1 MGIGLRSRPIGW
13 IAAFCTLAAMGV
25 TMLVAAP
32 GGAKPGPAKQ
42 FETSFEASCVLA
54 PGVLNAKGVIKV
66 HESSEGP
73 STLERH
79 DEFSLPH
86 NTITVTTPQEWGEDF
101 FAVGSRSIK
110 GFLTN
115 ATIVMANTTPV
126 NKNIAKPLEFPS
138 GLPIKATV
146 EDQAVEFTVP
156 SEGRTFEAGPWVVT
170 GTQGGDVVGTLS
182 TAPGYREVSTNKFEA
197 TGEGILSE
205 ITGFSEGG
213 EANVGPVQVA
223 CSAPEN
229 VVVYTASI
237 VGEGTTGETS
247 ETSETSET
255 GPCGSRTAV
264 LTCRPESTST
274 THPLPTT
281 TTTSTTTPCGLCLQ
295 INDKLRGSV
304 TVHKLGQTITLPEG
318 CTFRSS
324 SVSIP
329 GSFEANTKCPAFAAS
344 LKILGLLRTTL
355 GLNIVQS
362 EPVKGTIIPLENGKL
377 QIKGTTKDNIEITS
391 VGLSG
396 LTIPTACKTAEP
408 VVFGL
413 DSSSTPTELLTTGA
427 TSSGETTL
435 PVVQCGGPLG
445 GVVGTLFTAL
455 MSGPHN
461 PYTLTIAPE

>member
-1 MGIGLRSRPIGW
+1 MRSGLRFRPIGW
-13 IAAFCTLAAMGV
+13 IAGVGTLAAMAA
-25 TMLVAAP
+25 TMVVAAP
-32 GGAKPGPAKQ
+32 GGARPGPEKQ
-42 FETSFEASCVLA
+42 FETSFEASCILA
-54 PGVLNAKGVIKV
+54 PGVLNAKGMIKV

-86 NTITVTTPQEWGEDF
+86 NTITVTTPKEWGEDF

-110 GFLTN
+110 GLLTN
-115 ATIVMANTTPV
+115 ATIVMASATPV
-126 NKNIAKPLEFPS
+126 NKNIAKPLEFSS

-170 GTQGGDVVGTLS
+170 GTQGGDVAGTLG

-205 ITGFSEGG
+205 ITGFNESG

-223 CSAPEN
+223 CTVPGNEEVYDAP
-229 VVVYTASI
+229 I
-237 VGEGTTGETS
+237 LGEGTTSTESVNAT
-247 ETSETSET
+247 EET

-274 THPLPTT
+274 SHPLPTAS
-281 TTTSTTTPCGLCLQ
+281 TTSTTTPCGICVQ
-295 INDKLRGSV
+295 INDKLTGSV
-304 TVHKLGQTITLPEG
+304 TVHKLGQAINLPVG
-318 CTFRSS
+318 CTFRST
-324 SVSIP
+324 SVSVP
-329 GSFEANTKCPAFAAS
+329 GSFEANTRCPAFTAS
-344 LKILGLLRTTL
+344 LKILGLLRTSL
-355 GLNIVQS
+355 GLNIVES
-362 EPVKGTIIPLENGKL
+362 GPVTGAITPLENGKL
-377 QIKGTTKDNIEITS
+377 QIKGTAKDNIEITS
-391 VGLSG
+391 VGLLG

-413 DSSSTPTELLTTGA
+413 DSANTPAELITTGA

-435 PVVQCGGPLG
+435 PAVQCGGPLG